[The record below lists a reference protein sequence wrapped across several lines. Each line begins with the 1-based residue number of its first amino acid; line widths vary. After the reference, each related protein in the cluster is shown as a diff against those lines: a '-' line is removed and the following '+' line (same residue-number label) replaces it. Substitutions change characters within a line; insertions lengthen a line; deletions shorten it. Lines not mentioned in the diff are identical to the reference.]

1 MSVQYVGGGGGFLGG
16 LGTLAQ
22 IGGLVTGTPFL
33 TVLGTGMNAADGLIN
48 GGGGANSVSSGITA
62 YQDLKDAITG
72 WKNPATNADA
82 KSRKGK

>member
-1 MSVQYVGGGGGFLGG
+1 MSVQYVGGGGGLLGG

-22 IGGLVTGTPFL
+22 IGGLATDTPFL

-48 GGGGANSVSSGITA
+48 GGGGNVLQGASSLK
-62 YQDLKDAITG
+62 DLKDAITG